1 MENAGIVCLPTLVAS
16 DAIRDGH
23 LQVVLSDHLLSA
35 FWLSAV
41 YAGTSRNAFKLR
53 LFIDHI
59 ATQFKQLPPWD
70 AELIDK
76 GFISNSIVTA

>member
-1 MENAGIVCLPTLVAS
+1 
-16 DAIRDGH
+16 
-23 LQVVLSDHLLSA
+23 VLSDHLLSA